1 MNIRLASSVIFLLAT
16 VPAVCLAVDTTSTT
30 APVLVN
36 PLGTTDVRFIFARV
50 ISGALSI
57 VGSFALLMFVYG
69 GVLWLTS
76 RGETKAI
83 QKGKDT
89 LTWATLGLVIIF
101 SSYVVVNAL
110 LTGLLT
116 GSAA

>member
-1 MNIRLASSVIFLLAT
+1 MKKRLLPFALLAMSAFPALCLAS
-16 VPAVCLAVDTTSTT
+16 T

-36 PLGTTDVRFIFARV
+36 PLGTTDVRLIFGKV

-76 RGETKAI
+76 GGETKAV

-89 LTWATLGLVIIF
+89 LTWATLGLLIIF
-101 SSYVVVNAL
+101 SSYVIVNAL
-110 LTGLLT
+110 LTGILSGAVT
-116 GSAA
+116 

>member
-1 MNIRLASSVIFLLAT
+1 MKKYFLSFVLLALGF
-16 VPAVCLAVDTTSTT
+16 VPMISLAAT
-30 APVLVN
+30 APVLTN
-36 PLGTTDVRFIFARV
+36 PLGTTDVRLIFARV

-76 RGETKAI
+76 RGESKAI
-83 QKGKDT
+83 TKGKDT

-101 SSYVVVNAL
+101 SAYVIVNAL
-110 LTGLLT
+110 LTGLLQGKVT
-116 GSAA
+116 